1 MSAVES
7 LQKGAYH
14 IANNKVE
21 YNPQRK
27 SNFTLIVNGLDD
39 IKRVGAADDDR
50 RNVIKD
56 AQNQIILA
64 LKSSDVPKVA
74 IGKSEIK
81 RGNSTIKFAGKPT
94 FDDITFVA
102 YDYMGSDVKDT
113 LLAWQ
118 NLAYN
123 TRYDYIG
130 NASAYKKSAQLIEY
144 TPNAEMVRYWD
155 ITGAWLSNVEADSFE
170 VDDDGVV
177 TVKAT
182 MVFDWAE
189 MHLPDDYT
197 V

>member
-14 IANNKVE
+14 IANNKIE

-27 SNFTLIVNGLDD
+27 SNFTLIVNGLEGL
-39 IKRVGAADDDR
+39 KRVGSAHDDSA
-50 RNVIKD
+50 NVIAD

-94 FDDITFVA
+94 FEDITFTV
-102 YDYMGSDVKDT
+102 YDYMGSNVKDT

-130 NASAYKKSAQLIEY
+130 NAANYKKTCQLIEY
-144 TPNAEMVRYWD
+144 TPDATMVRYWD
-155 ITGAWLSNVEADSFE
+155 ITGAWLSNVEADGFE
-170 VDDDGVV
+170 VDDEGTV

-182 MVFDWAE
+182 LVFDWAE
-189 MHLPDDYT
+189 MHMPDEFEG
-197 V
+197 